1 MIQILIDIVDEAL
14 EEIVNDFAS
23 EGATNLSPLLAGTR
37 PDPTQLSGIYQQPD
51 GSYAVVALLPDPDG
65 TPALTDPGPAPA
77 PTGEPFPTP
86 ENDPKLT
93 FESPSSLTI
102 FTDLK
107 QTVSN
112 LSAESID
119 NFFANQ
125 SGSHKSLEGIGQP
138 VIDAAR
144 KYAINASYIV
154 AHAILES
161 GWGTSRISRDQNNI
175 FGWNAF
181 DTNPGLAKH
190 FDSRAQCIDF
200 VMGRV
205 NNLYLD
211 PKGKFFVAR
220 PCVGNKQ
227 IGMNVNY
234 AVESD
239 WGASIAAIAR
249 HMGKS
254 IGAVARPE
262 KVRGTTAQYV
272 VDHKIPGVKLQ
283 VPRGVFS
290 LIADDG
296 TVIASIAANTGGFVS
311 DFRKHNGPI
320 PPGKYR
326 ISNYRS
332 PRNDEGTAMRYF
344 DVSFSFSL
352 DPIDTNV
359 FGRDGLDIHPDGPP
373 PGTHGCIGLVPQTRE
388 QLEGLRDLLRAHT
401 SGGSHLFVTVKYT
414 QTSGVS

>member
-1 MIQILIDIVDEAL
+1 M
-14 EEIVNDFAS
+14 
-23 EGATNLSPLLAGTR
+23 
-37 PDPTQLSGIYQQPD
+37 QLWNVLNQE
-51 GSYAVVALLPDPDG
+51 VAQAFL
-65 TPALTDPGPAPA
+65 TPAVDPNLTI
-77 PTGEPFPTP
+77 
-86 ENDPKLT
+86 
-93 FESPSSLTI
+93 ESPSSFTK

-107 QTVSN
+107 QTVST
-112 LSAESID
+112 LTAESID
-119 NFFANQ
+119 HFFAMQ
-125 SGSHKSLEGIGQP
+125 SAAHQSLKGIGQP

-161 GWGTSRISRDQNNI
+161 GWGTSRISRQRNNI

-181 DTNPGLAKH
+181 DKNPDLAKG
-190 FDSRAQCIDF
+190 FDTRAQCMDF
-200 VMGRV
+200 VIGRV
-205 NNLYLD
+205 NKLYLD
-211 PKGKFFVAR
+211 PRGKFFVKQ
-220 PCVGNKQ
+220 PCVGDKT

-239 WGASIAAIAR
+239 WGVSIAAIAK
-249 HMGKS
+249 HMGKVLGTLGS
-254 IGAVARPE
+254 AV

-272 VDHKIPGVKLQ
+272 VDHTIPGRTLRI
-283 VPRGVFS
+283 PHGMLS

-296 TVIASIAANTGGFVS
+296 TVFKSIEANTGGFVS

-326 ISNYRS
+326 ISNFRS
-332 PRNDEGTAMRYF
+332 PRNDEGTAMRDF

-373 PGTHGCIGLVPQTRE
+373 PGTHGCIGLVAQTRQ
-388 QLEGLRDLLRAHT
+388 QLEEFRDLLNTHT

-414 QTSGVS
+414 PSSGVS